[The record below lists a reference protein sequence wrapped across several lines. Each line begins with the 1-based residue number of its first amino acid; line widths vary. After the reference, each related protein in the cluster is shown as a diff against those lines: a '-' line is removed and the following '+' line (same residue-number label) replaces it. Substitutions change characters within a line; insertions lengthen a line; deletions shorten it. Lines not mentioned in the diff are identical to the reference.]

1 MDTFA
6 CIYVCICAWVLRAC
20 TYIRMWVYGCMRIC
34 VRLCAY
40 VYLHLYICMYAFF
53 HPVVIELKSNSKRKV
68 SFKAFIFLGS
78 QLALISFL
86 GLKSI
91 SSILRCCIMPTK
103 TKLPII
109 WKHCLYTARKSSFLV
124 GIFPHSDWIRR
135 FKE

>member
-1 MDTFA
+1 M
-6 CIYVCICAWVLRAC
+6 CKWILLRVYMCVYVH
-20 TYIRMWVYGCMRIC
+20 GCCVHVRIC
-34 VRLCAY
+34 VCEFMGACGYVCVCARMCICI
-40 VYLHLYICMYAFF
+40 YIFACMLFF

-124 GIFPHSDWIRR
+124 GIFPHSD
-135 FKE
+135 